1 VFNILRLRMTLADLT
16 ALFFLP
22 LKASTSLHVRGAVFL
37 EWAVT
42 QVNGGITPSVL
53 LAGGNLK

>member
-1 VFNILRLRMTLADLT
+1 MTLADLT